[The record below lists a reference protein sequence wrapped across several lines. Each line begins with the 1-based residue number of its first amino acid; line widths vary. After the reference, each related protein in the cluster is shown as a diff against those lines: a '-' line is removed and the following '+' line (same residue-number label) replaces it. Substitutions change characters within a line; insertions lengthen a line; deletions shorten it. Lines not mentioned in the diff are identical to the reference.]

1 MPPLVGLVG
10 LVDFV
15 FIRVR
20 GSVSRLSSSARRL
33 SPMRRPISCL
43 AVLLQVGIRHVGGH
57 GEGKMVIGEG
67 SEIRGWGEGMGE
79 GRAGGDSR
87 YRLQRKL
94 FMETRC
100 KKKRSFRNVDVI
112 FSAGSGAG
120 CEASH

>member
-1 MPPLVGLVG
+1 
-10 LVDFV
+10 
-15 FIRVR
+15 
-20 GSVSRLSSSARRL
+20 
-33 SPMRRPISCL
+33 
-43 AVLLQVGIRHVGGH
+43 
-57 GEGKMVIGEG
+57 
-67 SEIRGWGEGMGE
+67 MGE